1 MRSDNWFSL
10 RFSNGEV
17 VFLDQ
22 TKLPAVEDYVHT
34 QSYLRIADAIKNL
47 EIRGAPLIGIAAA
60 YALALSAKESYSDE
74 LFEDAY
80 LTLASTR
87 PTAVNLFNSLN
98 RMKLF
103 CGNLSLEER
112 NFQNLITEAIAI
124 HNEDRLACESIA
136 ANGMQIFRKESRV
149 LTHCNTGQ
157 LATGGI
163 GTAFG
168 VILRGFKAGLI
179 DMVFADETRPL
190 FQGLRLTSYELSK
203 SNIPFKVIPDSA
215 AGVLIRDGKVD
226 LVVTGADRIASNGD
240 SANKLG
246 TFTLSVLCK
255 TYGIPFYIAAPS
267 STIDHKAVGFVDI
280 PIEERSSHELIQYL
294 DPALEIKSID
304 SFNPSFDVTPAENIS
319 GIITE
324 KGFYTYPYHFI

>member
-10 RFSNGEV
+10 KYLNGEV

-22 TKLPAVEDYVHT
+22 TKLPAVENYIHT
-34 QSYLRIADAIKNL
+34 QSYLRIAEAIKRL

-60 YALALSAKESYSDE
+60 YALALSVKEHFSDKIFNDSYQ
-74 LFEDAY
+74 
-80 LTLASTR
+80 TLSSTR
-87 PTAVNLFNSLN
+87 PTAINLFNCLN
-98 RMKLF
+98 RMKSF
-103 CGNLSLEER
+103 CENLPVNDR
-112 NFQNLITEAIAI
+112 NFHNLISEAIVI
-124 HNEDRLACESIA
+124 HKEDELACESIA
-136 ANGMQIFRKESRV
+136 LNGIRIFQSGGRV
-149 LTHCNTGQ
+149 LTHCNTGK

-168 VILRGFKAGLI
+168 VILRGYEAGHVNV
-179 DMVFADETRPL
+179 VFADETRPL

-226 LVVTGADRIASNGD
+226 VVITGADRIASNGD

-267 STIDHKAVGFVDI
+267 STIDLNATGFVDI

-294 DPALEIKSID
+294 DPALEIENID
-304 SFNPSFDVTPAENIS
+304 SFNPSFDVTPAENIT

-324 KGFYTYPYHFI
+324 KGYYTYPYSFI

>member
-1 MRSDNWFSL
+1 MKSDNWFSL
-10 RFSNGEV
+10 KYSDGEV

-34 QSYLRIADAIKNL
+34 QSYLRIAEAIKRL

-60 YALALSAKESYSDE
+60 YALALSVKQGYSQQLFNDSYLS
-74 LFEDAY
+74 
-80 LTLASTR
+80 LASTR
-87 PTAVNLFNSLN
+87 PTAVNLFNCLN
-98 RMKLF
+98 RMRDF
-103 CGNLSLEER
+103 CENLPENKR
-112 NFQNLITEAIAI
+112 NFENLILEAIAI
-124 HNEDRLACESIA
+124 HKEDEQACEAIA
-136 ANGMQIFRKESRV
+136 ENGKKIFNSKSRV
-149 LTHCNTGQ
+149 LTHCNTGK

-168 VILRGFKAGLI
+168 VILRGFEAGLVE
-179 DMVFADETRPL
+179 MVFADETRPL

-226 LVVTGADRIASNGD
+226 LVITGADRIASNGD

-246 TFTLSVLCK
+246 TFSLSVLCK
-255 TYGIPFYIAAPS
+255 TSGIPFYIAAPS
-267 STIDHKAVGFVDI
+267 STIDFKAGGFEDI
-280 PIEERSSHELIQYL
+280 PIEERSSDELIQYL
-294 DPALEIKSID
+294 DPDLGLKNID
-304 SFNPSFDVTPAENIS
+304 SFNPSFDVTPAENIN

-324 KGFYTYPYHFI
+324 KGFYTYPYNFS